1 MKIIRLRG
9 IKIKFQ
15 PFSLA
20 IKYVQ
25 SKPSKRGYKNVKS
38 FTIGSIN
45 LQHTLIE
52 KSLNLKCLIILFV
65 ESKSSARFYSYV

>member
-20 IKYVQ
+20 IKYLQ
-25 SKPSKRGYKNVKS
+25 SKPSKRGYKIVYS

-45 LQHTLIE
+45 L
-52 KSLNLKCLIILFV
+52 
-65 ESKSSARFYSYV
+65 ES

>member
-20 IKYVQ
+20 IKYYVQ
-25 SKPSKRGYKNVKS
+25 SKPSKRGYKIVYS

-45 LQHTLIE
+45 L
-52 KSLNLKCLIILFV
+52 
-65 ESKSSARFYSYV
+65 ES